1 MKDRQEYLFNNS
13 LIRGIMGTLTD
24 FRMEQTD
31 IALQYLMDV
40 TNSTTEDEI
49 NLSLQGKSSTELME
63 INLKMG
69 SFLKANICDS
79 TVDSL
84 SAESYESYSKYKGD

>member
-13 LIRGIMGTLTD
+13 LIRGIMGTLKD

-40 TNSTTEDEI
+40 TNSTTEDDI
-49 NLSLQGKSSTELME
+49 IPLLRGKSSTELME

-69 SFLKANICDS
+69 LFLTPNICDS

>member
-1 MKDRQEYLFNNS
+1 MKDRQEYIFNNS
-13 LIRGIMGTLTD
+13 LIRGIMRTLKD

-40 TNSTTEDEI
+40 TNSTTEDDI
-49 NLSLQGKSSTELME
+49 ILSLQGKNSAELME
-63 INLKMG
+63 INLRMG
-69 SFLKANICDS
+69 SYLTPNLCNS

>member
-1 MKDRQEYLFNNS
+1 MKDRQEYIFNNS
-13 LIRGIMGTLTD
+13 LIRGIMKTLNRVED
-24 FRMEQTD
+24 KD
-31 IALQYLMDV
+31 SAYQYLLDV
-40 TNSTTEDEI
+40 TNSTTEDDI
-49 NLSLQGKSSTELME
+49 IQSLQGKSSAELIQ

>member
-1 MKDRQEYLFNNS
+1 MKDRQELLFNNS

-40 TNSTTEDEI
+40 TNSTTEDDI
-49 NLSLQGKSSTELME
+49 IPLLRGKSSTELIQ
-63 INLKMG
+63 INLRMG
-69 SFLKANICDS
+69 SYLKPNLCNS

>member
-13 LIRGIMGTLTD
+13 LIRGIMGTLNRVED
-24 FRMEQTD
+24 KD
-31 IALQYLMDV
+31 SAYQYLMDV
-40 TNSTTEDEI
+40 TNSITEDDI
-49 NLSLQGKSSTELME
+49 IPLLRGKSSTELME
-63 INLKMG
+63 INLKVG
-69 SFLKANICDS
+69 SFLKPNLCNS

>member
-1 MKDRQEYLFNNS
+1 MKDRQELIFNNS
-13 LIRGIMGTLTD
+13 LIRGIMGTLKD

-40 TNSTTEDEI
+40 TNSTTEDDI
-49 NLSLQGKSSTELME
+49 IPLLRGKSSTELME
-63 INLKMG
+63 INLKVG
-69 SFLKANICDS
+69 SFLKPNFCNS

>member
-1 MKDRQEYLFNNS
+1 MKDRQELLFNNS
-13 LIRGIMGTLTD
+13 LIRGIMGTLNRVED
-24 FRMEQTD
+24 KD
-31 IALQYLMDV
+31 SAYQYLMDV
-40 TNSTTEDEI
+40 TNSTTEDDI
-49 NLSLQGKSSTELME
+49 IPLLRGKSSTELME

-69 SFLKANICDS
+69 LFLTPNICDS